1 MEEKENGSGTLTRLS
16 AFLKGG
22 KGTKIIV
29 AVGLVGMGLILA
41 SNFWTPKS
49 DKQVAAAKASAEES
63 SLRRRP
69 SGRLGGSIEGA
80 GSCQVMV
87 TLENGVEY
95 VYATPGQDQYQPGGR
110 HQRRFQ

>member
-41 SNFWTPKS
+41 SNFWTPK
-49 DKQVAAAKASAEES
+49 
-63 SLRRRP
+63 
-69 SGRLGGSIEGA
+69 I
-80 GSCQVMV
+80 
-87 TLENGVEY
+87 
-95 VYATPGQDQYQPGGR
+95 
-110 HQRRFQ
+110 

>member
-49 DKQVAAAKASAEES
+49 DKQVAAAKASAEEFVAKTETK
-63 SLRRRP
+63 LAA
-69 SGRLGGSIEGA
+69 LVGSIEGA

-95 VYATPGQDQYQPGGR
+95 VYATLSLI
-110 HQRRFQ
+110 HI